1 MGSADD
7 WRTWHAA
14 PVQQRGGLP
23 CCIMPAT
30 PKRIHLHA
38 GSCNLQRQCLAAQ
51 AVAAVNEQL
60 AAGAFRLPGK
70 KVATTIE
77 PACDYYI
84 AEASGHRACIALVC
98 TACASTVL
106 QPLL

>member
-1 MGSADD
+1 MLTA
-7 WRTWHAA
+7 
-14 PVQQRGGLP
+14 
-23 CCIMPAT
+23 MPIA
-30 PKRIHLHA
+30 
-38 GSCNLQRQCLAAQ
+38 LAAQ

-84 AEASGHRACIALVC
+84 AEASFKEAGHCVGGLRGFMCATCCLAGQCSLPSWPVQPAALHERSC
-98 TACASTVL
+98 
-106 QPLL
+106 